1 LRVLVS
7 GAGGFIGR
15 HFATILS
22 GSGHDVIGLVR
33 RSRPAG
39 LEDKIGVRLECADL
53 TNVSDN
59 LPTGPFDA
67 LIHCAAAIPSAV
79 PNDCELIRI
88 NVDGASRLFEHA
100 LRAGVS
106 TIIFCSSMA
115 AYGRIEV
122 DLVDPDTQ
130 IRDPNAYGRSKLV
143 CEGLLQM
150 LCQSYP
156 ELRALSIRLPG
167 IVGPGSHHNFLSD
180 TMARLVACEQVV
192 ARNPDA
198 LFNNVVHVDDLARFA
213 EELLVSLP
221 RGHQVTTIAS
231 DDPMPIR
238 EVLAV
243 MEHAARHA
251 GAIRYENGGRSFLIS
266 NERARALGYRPA
278 SVRQSVQ
285 HYVASWRPMDW
296 QSIA

>member
-1 LRVLVS
+1 MLVS

-15 HFATILS
+15 HFAMTL
-22 GSGHDVIGLVR
+22 GRNGHDVIGLVR
-33 RSRPAG
+33 KSRPAELENQTG
-39 LEDKIGVRLECADL
+39 LRLEYADL
-53 TNVSDN
+53 ASVSDN
-59 LPTGPFDA
+59 LPPGPFDA

-88 NVDGASRLFEHA
+88 NIDGSRRLFEHA
-100 LRAGVS
+100 LRAGVT

-130 IRDPNAYGRSKLV
+130 VRDPNAYGRSKLA
-143 CEGLLQM
+143 CEGLLQT
-150 LCQSYP
+150 LCQSHSV
-156 ELRALSIRLPG
+156 LRALSIRLPG
-167 IVGPGSHHNFLSD
+167 IVGPGSHDNFLSD
-180 TMARLVACEQVV
+180 TMARLVAREQVV

-198 LFNNVVHVDDLARFA
+198 PFNNVVHVDDLSRFA

-221 RGHQVTTIAS
+221 QGHRVTTIAS
-231 DDPMPIR
+231 DDPIQIR
-238 EVLAV
+238 EVLAIL
-243 MEHAARHA
+243 EQAA
-251 GAIRYENGGRSFLIS
+251 GYEDAIRYEQGGRSFLIS
-266 NERARALGYRPA
+266 NESARTLGYRPA

-285 HYVASWRPMDW
+285 HYVASWRAMDR